1 MSPLPRVNKGTF
13 FSNQLRNGFCLYQ
26 INFPPDGFIS
36 PTNIPQLEQ
45 LLPPREEVILPEE
58 GEEVDLE
65 KIDRDEQERSRRQ
78 HMVRTESH
86 LDLSAFKI
94 VGTMLKLKAEAGL
107 VKDKQLSNV
116 CKIFIARLES
126 RNICSVSLLYSESG

>member
-1 MSPLPRVNKGTF
+1 MTSCQSEHEPFGFDQLITF
-13 FSNQLRNGFCLYQ
+13 NGFYVYQ
-26 INFPPDGFIS
+26 INFPPDSFIS
-36 PTNIPQLEQ
+36 PSNIPQLEQ

-58 GEEVDLE
+58 GEEVDLV

-94 VGTMLKLKAEAGL
+94 VGACT
-107 VKDKQLSNV
+107 V
-116 CKIFIARLES
+116 
-126 RNICSVSLLYSESG
+126 

>member
-1 MSPLPRVNKGTF
+1 M
-13 FSNQLRNGFCLYQ
+13 YQ

-36 PTNIPQLEQ
+36 STDIPQLEQ

-58 GEEVDLE
+58 GEEVDLV

-86 LDLSAFKI
+86 
-94 VGTMLKLKAEAGL
+94 
-107 VKDKQLSNV
+107 
-116 CKIFIARLES
+116 
-126 RNICSVSLLYSESG
+126 